1 LTRSGNWENGKNVL
15 HIKSSD
21 IEISKKYNIKVGEL
35 KEKLENDRVL
45 MLKNRN
51 KRVKP
56 GIDDKILTSWNA
68 IMLKGQ
74 IDAYRAFGEES
85 FLKAGL
91 KNANFLTNNAIGKNG
106 EISRNYKNGKSSVP
120 GLLDDYSFTISA
132 FIDLYQATF
141 DEKWLYK
148 AKDLTEYAI
157 LHFFDTSS
165 GMFYYTP
172 DNHSDLIARKM
183 EITDNVIPSSNSE
196 MAMDLFLLGNYFNDK
211 SYIQKASQ
219 MLTNVQK
226 DFHQNIIS
234 HSNWGLLAIHL
245 IKPIYEVAIV
255 GPDWE
260 HKEQHWIATIFL
272 MLSSWRKNE
281 GTLDLL
287 EDKLVSGQTTIYV
300 CVDKTCKIPVTESE
314 DALQQMN

>member
-1 LTRSGNWENGKNVL
+1 
-15 HIKSSD
+15 
-21 IEISKKYNIKVGEL
+21 L
-35 KEKLENDRVL
+35 K
-45 MLKNRN
+45 
-51 KRVKP
+51 
-56 GIDDKILTSWNA
+56 TA
-68 IMLKGQ
+68 
-74 IDAYRAFGEES
+74 
-85 FLKAGL
+85 L
-91 KNANFLTNNAIGKNG
+91 KNADFLTDNAIGKNG
-106 EISRNYKNGKSSVP
+106 EITRNYKNGKSSVP

-196 MAMDLFLLGNYFNDK
+196 MAMDLFLLGNYFNNE

-226 DFHQNIIS
+226 DLHQNIIS
-234 HSNWGLLAIHL
+234 YSNWGLLAIHL

-260 HKEQHWIATIFL
+260 HIRTTMDSYYLPDTIFL
-272 MLSSWRKNE
+272 GGKNE
-281 GTLDLL
+281 GTLNLL
-287 EDKLVSGQTTIYV
+287 EGKLISGQTTIYV
-300 CVDKTCKIPVTESE
+300 CVERTCKIPVYNSDE
-314 DALQQMN
+314 ALKLLK